1 MGESFP
7 LVYVRGFAGGQAGID
22 NAVSD
27 PFYGFND
34 GTTHVRVNGD
44 GDPRYYQFEGPLLRL
59 ITDENYQV
67 LVYGDQQAFLKNCP
81 SATTESHVP
90 RESLWVYRFYDDAA
104 STFGEKPEGFCLL
117 TAARK
122 LLDFVQLVLEKTG
135 AEKVFLVAHSMGGLV
150 ARSMLQKV
158 CPEADIDPTT
168 IVDKFFTFATPHAGI
183 AFSPASF
190 LNITVPQ
197 WAPFGAEIFNPKEMY
212 GYLTPH
218 ISEGD
223 HPPDGWDPRDM
234 PDHTFD
240 PRRTFCLIGTDAA
253 DYGAVSKAVGPESDG
268 LVQIDRAYVRNANRA
283 FIHRAHS
290 GIYGEV
296 NSEEGYQNLR
306 RFLFGNRQVEVHLHN
321 LQLPEPDT
329 ADVENGIRDVWQAEI
344 RLSVRG
350 LPVVISEQLAAH
362 YCPIQLS
369 PKADS
374 PDATVPL
381 TTVFLLAPD
390 RDTGRRDETGQV
402 VSPRCRYT
410 LQMRVIHIQERR
422 GTFLFNKV
430 TETAADWEDTLLVD
444 VGPGSDDSANEY
456 LFAEWNSRVIGVNA
470 NQDPIADK
478 ALIPDTSESGALVF
492 TVSLPAAGQ
501 AILGNQ
507 AEILMRVVEDWDA
520 LPALAGMT
528 SAPPPDQPSS
538 VPGTPKA
545 KRFRL

>member
-1 MGESFP
+1 MGESYP
-7 LVYVRGFAGGQAGID
+7 LVYVRGYAGGQAGID

-34 GTTHVRVNGD
+34 GATHVRVNGD

-67 LVYGDQQAFLKNCP
+67 LVYGDQHTFLENCP
-81 SATTESHVP
+81 PATTESHVP
-90 RESLWVYRFYDDAA
+90 HESLWVYRFYDDAA
-104 STFGEKPEGFCLL
+104 STFGEEPEGFELL
-117 TAARK
+117 TAAQK
-122 LLDFVQLVLEKTG
+122 LLCFVQLVLEKTG

-158 CPEADIDPTT
+158 CPEAHIDPTK

-183 AFSPASF
+183 KFSPTSF

-197 WAPFGAEIFNPKEMY
+197 WAPFGAAIFNRKVMY
-212 GYLTPH
+212 RYLTPH
-218 ISEGD
+218 IGED
-223 HPPDGWDPRDM
+223 DDPPDVWDAQDM
-234 PDHTFD
+234 PDDTFD
-240 PRRTFCLIGTDAA
+240 TRRTFCLIGTDAA

-321 LQLPEPDT
+321 LQLPEPDPE
-329 ADVENGIRDVWQAEI
+329 DVENGIRDIWQAEI

-369 PKADS
+369 PKADN
-374 PDATVPL
+374 PLTTVPL

-410 LQMRVIHIQERR
+410 LQMRVIHIQERHR
-422 GTFLFNKV
+422 RFHFTKF
-430 TETAADWEDTLLVD
+430 TDTAADWEDTLLVD
-444 VGPGSDDSANEY
+444 VGPGPDGPPNEH

-470 NQDPIADK
+470 NKDPIADN
-478 ALIPDTSESGALVF
+478 ALTPDTSEPGTSVF
-492 TVSLPAAGQ
+492 TVSLSAAGR

-507 AEILMRVVEDWDA
+507 AEIRMRVVENWDA
-520 LPALAGMT
+520 RPALAGI
-528 SAPPPDQPSS
+528 AAI
-538 VPGTPKA
+538 GA
-545 KRFRL
+545 

>member
-7 LVYVRGFAGGQAGID
+7 LVYVRGYAGGQADID

-34 GTTHVRVNGD
+34 GATHVRVNGD

-81 SATTESHVP
+81 PATTKSHVP

-104 STFGEKPEGFCLL
+104 STFGEEPEGFHLL

-122 LLDFVQLVLEKTG
+122 LLDFVQLVREKTG

-158 CPEADIDPTT
+158 CPEAKIIPTN

-183 AFSPASF
+183 EFSPASF

-197 WAPFGAEIFNPKEMY
+197 WAPFGAEIFNRKEMY

-218 ISEGD
+218 INEGD
-223 HPPDGWDPRDM
+223 DPPVVWDPRNM
-234 PDHTFD
+234 PDDTFD
-240 PRRTFCLIGTDAA
+240 TRRTFCLIGTDAA
-253 DYGAVSKAVGPESDG
+253 DYGAVSKAVGPKSDG
-268 LVQIDRAYVRNANRA
+268 LVQIDNAYVRNANRA

-306 RFLFGNRQVEVHLHN
+306 RFLFGNRQVQVHLHN
-321 LQLPEPDT
+321 LQLPEPDD
-329 ADVENGIRDVWQAEI
+329 ADVQNGIHDIWQAEI

-369 PKADS
+369 PNADN
-374 PDATVPL
+374 PLTTVPL

-390 RDTGRRDETGQV
+390 RDTGRRNETGQV

-410 LQMRVIHIQERR
+410 LQMRVIHIQEHR
-422 GTFLFNKV
+422 GALYFNKV

-444 VGPGSDDSANEY
+444 VGPGPGAPANEH
-456 LFAEWNSRVIGVNA
+456 LFAEWNSRVNGVNA
-470 NQDPIADK
+470 NKDPIADN
-478 ALIPDTSESGALVF
+478 ALIPDTSEPGTSVF
-492 TVSLPAAGQ
+492 TVSLSAAGQ

-507 AEILMRVVEDWDA
+507 AEIRMRVVEDWDA
-520 LPALAGMT
+520 
-528 SAPPPDQPSS
+528 
-538 VPGTPKA
+538 
-545 KRFRL
+545 